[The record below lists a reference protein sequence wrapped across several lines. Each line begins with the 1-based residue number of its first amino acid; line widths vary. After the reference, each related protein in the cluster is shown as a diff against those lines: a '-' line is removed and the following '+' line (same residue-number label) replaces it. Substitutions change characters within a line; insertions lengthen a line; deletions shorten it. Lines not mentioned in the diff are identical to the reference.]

1 MDDLKKLNQENKEYI
16 IFYGNGK
23 NYSRWINSLTN
34 VFKKYSIV
42 SDQFYFR
49 EMFSFENENRTYLT
63 FPLNN
68 MEFNLKNLSEY
79 EYKLN
84 ELYGVI
90 LLSRYAKNDFQQ
102 YSLKGF
108 DKNPNKID
116 ITNIAGHSTIET
128 TMKYYKGFNE
138 NEMIALKSGY
148 YFMLFRKE
156 EIPFFDEL
164 NKTDRVVRKDDKEYY
179 LYDAS
184 TWEVAKKIDALMDDK
199 GWLGYDIDEYS
210 VDKNINV

>member
-1 MDDLKKLNQENKEYI
+1 
-16 IFYGNGK
+16 
-23 NYSRWINSLTN
+23 
-34 VFKKYSIV
+34 
-42 SDQFYFR
+42 
-49 EMFSFENENRTYLT
+49 MFSFENENRNYLT

-84 ELYGVI
+84 ELYGVM

-102 YSLKGF
+102 YSLKDF
-108 DKNPNKID
+108 DKVSNEKI

-128 TMKYYKGFNE
+128 TMKYYKKFNE
-138 NEMIALKSGY
+138 NEMIALKSGM
-148 YFMLFRKE
+148 YFMLFKKE

-179 LYDAS
+179 LYDAP

-199 GWLGYDIDEYS
+199 DWLGYEIDEYS

>member
-1 MDDLKKLNQENKEYI
+1 MEDLKKLNQENKEYI

-42 SDQFYFR
+42 SDQFYFM

-84 ELYGVI
+84 ELYGVM

-102 YSLKGF
+102 YSLKDF
-108 DKNPNKID
+108 DKVPNEKI

-128 TMKYYKGFNE
+128 TMKYYKKFNE
-138 NEMIALKSGY
+138 NEMIALKSGM

-179 LYDAS
+179 LYDAP